1 MLELK
6 DIQVYYDGIH
16 AIKGVSLTVPSGAL
30 VTLVGSN
37 GAGKSTLLRT
47 ICGLK
52 RPSSGEF
59 RFKERNLLG
68 MSVARIVQM
77 GISMVPEGR
86 QIFPDLTVMEN
97 LRLGAYTRTDQD
109 GIARDQE
116 RVFNLFPR
124 LCERAWQ
131 KGGTLSGGEQQMLAI
146 ARGLMSKPSLL
157 LMDEPSLGLAPILV
171 EEVFRVIQEIHRE
184 GVTVLLIEQNAQ
196 AALAIADYG
205 YVMESGSIV
214 LQGKGED
221 LLHNEAVRRAYLG
234 QDVTTRTTSTPL
246 PKI

>member
-1 MLELK
+1 MLDIK
-6 DIQVYYDGIH
+6 DLQVYYDGIH
-16 AIKGVSLTVPSGAL
+16 AIKGVSLEVARGAL

-52 RPSSGEF
+52 KPSSGEL
-59 RFKERNLLG
+59 RFQERSLLD
-68 MSVARIVQM
+68 MSVTRIVQM

-97 LRLGAYTRTDQD
+97 LRLGAYIRTDQD

-116 RVFNLFPR
+116 RVFSLFPR
-124 LCERAWQ
+124 LQERASQ

-146 ARGLMSKPSLL
+146 ARGLMAKPSLL
-157 LMDEPSLGLAPILV
+157 LLDEPSLGLAPILV
-171 EEVFRVIQEIHRE
+171 EEVFRVIQEIHAE

-205 YVMESGSIV
+205 YVMESGRIA
-214 LQGKGED
+214 LQGKGQD
-221 LLHNEAVRRAYLG
+221 LLHDEAVQRAYLG
-234 QDVTTRTTSTPL
+234 QDVRV
-246 PKI
+246 

>member
-1 MLELK
+1 MLEIK
-6 DIQVYYDGIH
+6 DLEVYYDGIH
-16 AIKGVSLTVPSGAL
+16 AIKGVSLTVPQGAL

-52 RPSSGEF
+52 RPSSGQLVFEGQ
-59 RFKERNLLG
+59 NLLD
-68 MSVARIVQM
+68 MSVTGIVQM
-77 GISMVPEGR
+77 GITMVPEGR

-97 LRLGAYTRTDQD
+97 LRLGAYARTDQE
-109 GIARDQE
+109 GIAFDRE

-124 LCERAWQ
+124 LKERAAQ

-146 ARGLMSKPSLL
+146 ARGLMARPSLL

-171 EEVFRVIQEIHRE
+171 EEVFRVIQEIHSE
-184 GVTVLLIEQNAQ
+184 GVTLLLIEQNAQ

-214 LQGKGED
+214 LQGKGTD
-221 LLHNEAVRRAYLG
+221 LLHDEAVRRAYLG
-234 QDVTTRTTSTPL
+234 QDVTA
-246 PKI
+246 

>member
-1 MLELK
+1 MLDIK
-6 DIQVYYDGIH
+6 DLQVYYDGIH
-16 AIKGVSLTVPSGAL
+16 AIKGVSLEVARGAL

-52 RPSSGEF
+52 KPSSGEL
-59 RFKERNLLG
+59 RYQEQNLLD
-68 MSVARIVQM
+68 MSVTKIVQM

-116 RVFNLFPR
+116 RVFSLFPR
-124 LCERAWQ
+124 LKERASQ

-146 ARGLMSKPSLL
+146 ARGLMAKPSLL

-171 EEVFRVIQEIHRE
+171 EEVFRVIQEIHAE

-205 YVMESGSIV
+205 YVMESGRIA
-214 LQGKGED
+214 LQGKGQD
-221 LLHNEAVRRAYLG
+221 LLHDEAVQRAYLG
-234 QDVTTRTTSTPL
+234 QDV
-246 PKI
+246 KA

>member
-1 MLELK
+1 MLEIK
-6 DIQVYYDGIH
+6 DLQVYYDGIH
-16 AIKGVSLTVPSGAL
+16 AIKGVSLEVARGAL

-52 RPSSGEF
+52 RPSSGEL
-59 RFKERNLLG
+59 RFGERNLLD
-68 MSVARIVQM
+68 MSVTRIVQM

-109 GIARDQE
+109 GVARDQE
-116 RVFNLFPR
+116 RVFDLFPR
-124 LCERAWQ
+124 LKERASQ

-146 ARGLMSKPSLL
+146 GRGLMAKPSLL

-171 EEVFRVIQEIHRE
+171 EEVFRVIQEIHAE

-205 YVMESGSIV
+205 YVMESGRIA
-214 LQGKGED
+214 LQGKGQD
-221 LLHNEAVRRAYLG
+221 LLHDEAVQRAYLG
-234 QDVTTRTTSTPL
+234 QDVKP
-246 PKI
+246 

>member
-1 MLELK
+1 MLEIK
-6 DIQVYYDGIH
+6 DLQVFYDGIH
-16 AIKGVSLTVPSGAL
+16 AIKGVSLEVAQGAL

-52 RPSSGEF
+52 RPSSGEL
-59 RFKERNLLG
+59 RFGERNLLD
-68 MSVARIVQM
+68 MSVTRIVQM

-97 LRLGAYTRTDQD
+97 LRLGAYTRNDQD

-116 RVFNLFPR
+116 RVFDLFPR
-124 LCERAWQ
+124 LKERASQ

-146 ARGLMSKPSLL
+146 ARGLMAKPSLL

-171 EEVFRVIQEIHRE
+171 EEVFRVIQEIHSE

-205 YVMESGSIV
+205 YVMESGSIA
-214 LQGKGED
+214 LQGKGQD
-221 LLHNEAVRRAYLG
+221 LLHDEAVQRAYLG
-234 QDVTTRTTSTPL
+234 QNV
-246 PKI
+246 KE

>member
-1 MLELK
+1 
-6 DIQVYYDGIH
+6 
-16 AIKGVSLTVPSGAL
+16 
-30 VTLVGSN
+30 LVGSN

-52 RPSSGEF
+52 KPSSGEL
-59 RFKERNLLG
+59 RFQERSLLD
-68 MSVARIVQM
+68 MSVTRIVQM

-97 LRLGAYTRTDQD
+97 LRLGAYIRTDQD

-116 RVFNLFPR
+116 RVFSLFPR
-124 LCERAWQ
+124 LKERASQ

-146 ARGLMSKPSLL
+146 ARGLMAKPSLL
-157 LMDEPSLGLAPILV
+157 LLDEPSLGLAPILV
-171 EEVFRVIQEIHRE
+171 EEVFRVIQEIHAE

-205 YVMESGSIV
+205 YVMESGRIA
-214 LQGKGED
+214 LQGKGQD
-221 LLHNEAVRRAYLG
+221 LLHDEAVQRAYLG
-234 QDVTTRTTSTPL
+234 QDVRV
-246 PKI
+246 

>member
-1 MLELK
+1 MLEIK
-6 DIQVYYDGIH
+6 DLQVYYDGIH
-16 AIKGVSLTVPSGAL
+16 AIKGVSLEVARGAL

-52 RPSSGEF
+52 KPSSGEL
-59 RFKERNLLG
+59 RFQERSLLD
-68 MSVARIVQM
+68 MSVTRIVQM

-97 LRLGAYTRTDQD
+97 LRLGAYIRTDQD

-116 RVFNLFPR
+116 RVFSLFPR
-124 LCERAWQ
+124 LKERASQ

-146 ARGLMSKPSLL
+146 ARGLMAKPSLL
-157 LMDEPSLGLAPILV
+157 LLDEPSLGLAPILV
-171 EEVFRVIQEIHRE
+171 EEVFRVIQEIHAE

-205 YVMESGSIV
+205 YVMESGRIA
-214 LQGKGED
+214 LQGKGQD
-221 LLHNEAVRRAYLG
+221 LLHDEAVQRAYLG
-234 QDVTTRTTSTPL
+234 QDVRV
-246 PKI
+246 

>member
-1 MLELK
+1 MLDIK
-6 DIQVYYDGIH
+6 DLQVYYDGIH
-16 AIKGVSLTVPSGAL
+16 AIKGVSLEVARGAL

-52 RPSSGEF
+52 KPSSGEL
-59 RFKERNLLG
+59 RYQEQNLLD
-68 MSVARIVQM
+68 MSVTKIVQM

-116 RVFNLFPR
+116 RVFSLFPR
-124 LCERAWQ
+124 LKERASQ

-146 ARGLMSKPSLL
+146 GRGLMAKPSLL

-171 EEVFRVIQEIHRE
+171 EEVFRVIQEIHAE

-205 YVMESGSIV
+205 YVMESGSIA
-214 LQGKGED
+214 LQGKGQD
-221 LLHNEAVRRAYLG
+221 LLHDEAVQRAYLG
-234 QDVTTRTTSTPL
+234 QGVRV
-246 PKI
+246 

>member
-1 MLELK
+1 MLEIK
-6 DIQVYYDGIH
+6 DLEVYYDGIH
-16 AIKGVSLTVPSGAL
+16 AIKGVSLTVPQGAL

-37 GAGKSTLLRT
+37 GAGKTTLLRT

-52 RPSSGEF
+52 RPSSGQLVFE
-59 RFKERNLLG
+59 EQNLLD
-68 MSVARIVQM
+68 MRVTRIVQM
-77 GISMVPEGR
+77 GITMVPEGR

-97 LRLGAYTRTDQD
+97 LRLGAYTRTDQE
-109 GIARDQE
+109 GIAFDQE

-124 LCERAWQ
+124 LKERAAQ

-146 ARGLMSKPSLL
+146 ARGLMAGPSLL

-171 EEVFRVIQEIHRE
+171 EEVFRVIQEIHSE
-184 GVTVLLIEQNAQ
+184 GVTLLLIEQNAQ

-214 LQGKGED
+214 LQGKGTD
-221 LLHNEAVRRAYLG
+221 LLHDEAVRRAYLG
-234 QDVTTRTTSTPL
+234 QDVTA
-246 PKI
+246 

>member
-1 MLELK
+1 LLDIK
-6 DIQVYYDGIH
+6 DLQVYYDGIH
-16 AIKGVSLTVPSGAL
+16 AIKGVSLEVARGAL

-52 RPSSGEF
+52 KPSSGEL
-59 RFKERNLLG
+59 RYQEQSLRD
-68 MSVARIVQM
+68 MSVTKIVQM

-116 RVFNLFPR
+116 RVFILFPR
-124 LCERAWQ
+124 LKERASQ

-146 ARGLMSKPSLL
+146 ARGLMAKPSLL

-171 EEVFRVIQEIHRE
+171 EEVFRVIQEIHAE

-205 YVMESGSIV
+205 YVMESGSIA
-214 LQGKGED
+214 LQGKGQD
-221 LLHNEAVRRAYLG
+221 LLHDEAVQRAYLG
-234 QDVTTRTTSTPL
+234 QGVRV
-246 PKI
+246 

>member
-1 MLELK
+1 MLEIKNL
-6 DIQVYYDGIH
+6 QVYYDGIH
-16 AIKGVSLTVPSGAL
+16 AIKGVSLTVPQGAL

-52 RPSSGEF
+52 RPSSGEL
-59 RFKERNLLG
+59 RFKERNLLD
-68 MSVARIVQM
+68 MSVTRIVQM

-116 RVFNLFPR
+116 RVFDLFPR
-124 LCERAWQ
+124 LKERVSQ

-171 EEVFRVIQEIHRE
+171 EEVFRVIREIHSE

-205 YVMESGSIV
+205 YVMESGSLA
-214 LQGKGED
+214 LQGKGAD
-221 LLHNEAVRRAYLG
+221 LLHDEAVRRAYLG
-234 QDVTTRTTSTPL
+234 QDVMV
-246 PKI
+246 

>member
-1 MLELK
+1 MLDIK
-6 DIQVYYDGIH
+6 DLQVYYDGIH
-16 AIKGVSLTVPSGAL
+16 AIKGVSLEVARGAL

-52 RPSSGEF
+52 KPSSGEL
-59 RFKERNLLG
+59 RFQERSLLD
-68 MSVARIVQM
+68 MSVTRIVQM

-97 LRLGAYTRTDQD
+97 LRLGAYIRTDQD

-116 RVFNLFPR
+116 RVFSLFPR
-124 LCERAWQ
+124 LKERASQ

-146 ARGLMSKPSLL
+146 ARGLMAKPSLL

-171 EEVFRVIQEIHRE
+171 EEVFRVIQEIHAE

-205 YVMESGSIV
+205 YVMESGRIA
-214 LQGKGED
+214 LQGKGQD
-221 LLHNEAVRRAYLG
+221 LLHDEAVQRAYLG
-234 QDVTTRTTSTPL
+234 QDVRV
-246 PKI
+246 

>member
-1 MLELK
+1 MLEIK
-6 DIQVYYDGIH
+6 DLQVYYDGIH
-16 AIKGVSLTVPSGAL
+16 AIKGVSLEVARGAL

-52 RPSSGEF
+52 RPSSGEL
-59 RFKERNLLG
+59 RFGERNLLE
-68 MSVARIVQM
+68 MSVTRIVQM

-109 GIARDQE
+109 GVARDQE
-116 RVFNLFPR
+116 RVFDLFPR
-124 LCERAWQ
+124 LKERASQ

-146 ARGLMSKPSLL
+146 GRGLMAKPSLL

-171 EEVFRVIQEIHRE
+171 EEVFRVIQEIHAE

-205 YVMESGSIV
+205 YVMESGRIA
-214 LQGKGED
+214 LQGKGQD
-221 LLHNEAVRRAYLG
+221 LLHDEAVQRAYLG
-234 QDVTTRTTSTPL
+234 QDV
-246 PKI
+246 KA

>member
-1 MLELK
+1 MLEIK
-6 DIQVYYDGIH
+6 DLQVYYDGIH
-16 AIKGVSLTVPSGAL
+16 AIKGVSLEVARGAL

-52 RPSSGEF
+52 RPSSGEL
-59 RFKERNLLG
+59 RFGERNLLD
-68 MSVARIVQM
+68 MSVTRIVQM

-97 LRLGAYTRTDQD
+97 LRLGAYTRSDQD
-109 GIARDQE
+109 GVARDQE
-116 RVFNLFPR
+116 RVFDLFPR
-124 LCERAWQ
+124 LKERASQ

-146 ARGLMSKPSLL
+146 GRGLMAKPSLL

-171 EEVFRVIQEIHRE
+171 EEVFRVIQEIHAE

-205 YVMESGSIV
+205 YVMESGRIA
-214 LQGKGED
+214 LQGKGQD
-221 LLHNEAVRRAYLG
+221 LLHDEAVQRAYLG
-234 QDVTTRTTSTPL
+234 QDV
-246 PKI
+246 KA

>member
-1 MLELK
+1 MLEIK
-6 DIQVYYDGIH
+6 DLQVYYDGIH
-16 AIKGVSLTVPSGAL
+16 AIKGVSLEVARGAL

-52 RPSSGEF
+52 RPSSGEL
-59 RFKERNLLG
+59 RFGERNLLD
-68 MSVARIVQM
+68 MSVTRIVQM

-97 LRLGAYTRTDQD
+97 LRLGAYTRNDQD
-109 GIARDQE
+109 GVARDQE
-116 RVFNLFPR
+116 RVFDLFPR
-124 LCERAWQ
+124 LKERASQ

-146 ARGLMSKPSLL
+146 GRGLMAKPSLL

-171 EEVFRVIQEIHRE
+171 EEVFRVIQEIHAE

-205 YVMESGSIV
+205 YVMESGRIA
-214 LQGKGED
+214 LQGKGQD
-221 LLHNEAVRRAYLG
+221 LLHDEAVQRAYLG
-234 QDVTTRTTSTPL
+234 QDVRV
-246 PKI
+246 

>member
-1 MLELK
+1 LLEIK
-6 DIQVYYDGIH
+6 DLQVYYDGIH
-16 AIKGVSLTVPSGAL
+16 AIKGVSLEVARGAL

-52 RPSSGEF
+52 RPSSGEL
-59 RFKERNLLG
+59 RFGERNLLD
-68 MSVARIVQM
+68 MSVTRIVQT

-97 LRLGAYTRTDQD
+97 LRLGAYTRSDQD
-109 GIARDQE
+109 GVARDQK
-116 RVFNLFPR
+116 RVFDLFPR
-124 LCERAWQ
+124 LKERASQ

-146 ARGLMSKPSLL
+146 GRGLMAKPSLL

-171 EEVFRVIQEIHRE
+171 EEVFRVIQEIHAE

-205 YVMESGSIV
+205 YVMESGRIA
-214 LQGKGED
+214 LQGKGQD
-221 LLHNEAVRRAYLG
+221 LLHDEAVQRAYLG
-234 QDVTTRTTSTPL
+234 QDV
-246 PKI
+246 KA

>member
-1 MLELK
+1 MLDIK
-6 DIQVYYDGIH
+6 DLQVYYDGIH
-16 AIKGVSLTVPSGAL
+16 AIKGVSLEVARGAL

-52 RPSSGEF
+52 KPSSGEL
-59 RFKERNLLG
+59 RFQERSLLD
-68 MSVARIVQM
+68 MSVTRIVQM

-97 LRLGAYTRTDQD
+97 LRLGAYIRTDQD

-116 RVFNLFPR
+116 RVFSLFPR
-124 LCERAWQ
+124 LQERASQ

-146 ARGLMSKPSLL
+146 ARGLMAKPSLL
-157 LMDEPSLGLAPILV
+157 LLDEPSLGLAPILV
-171 EEVFRVIQEIHRE
+171 EEVFRVIQEIHAE

-205 YVMESGSIV
+205 YVMESGRID
-214 LQGKGED
+214 LQGKGQD
-221 LLHNEAVRRAYLG
+221 LLHDEAVQRAYLG
-234 QDVTTRTTSTPL
+234 QDVRV
-246 PKI
+246 

>member
-1 MLELK
+1 MLEIK
-6 DIQVYYDGIH
+6 DLQVYYDGIH
-16 AIKGVSLTVPSGAL
+16 AIKGVSLEVARGAL

-52 RPSSGEF
+52 RPSSGEL
-59 RFKERNLLG
+59 RFGERNLLE
-68 MSVARIVQM
+68 MSVTRIVQM

-97 LRLGAYTRTDQD
+97 LRLGAYTRSDQD
-109 GIARDQE
+109 GVARDQK
-116 RVFNLFPR
+116 RVFDLFPR
-124 LCERAWQ
+124 LKERASQ

-146 ARGLMSKPSLL
+146 GRGLMAKPSLL

-171 EEVFRVIQEIHRE
+171 EEVFRVIQEIHAE

-205 YVMESGSIV
+205 YVMESGRIA
-214 LQGKGED
+214 LQGKGQD
-221 LLHNEAVRRAYLG
+221 LLHDEAVQRAYLG
-234 QDVTTRTTSTPL
+234 QDVKP
-246 PKI
+246 

>member
-1 MLELK
+1 MLEIKELEG
-6 DIQVYYDGIH
+6 YYDGIH
-16 AIKGVSLTVPSGAL
+16 AIKGVSLTVPQGAL

-37 GAGKSTLLRT
+37 GAGKTTLLRT

-52 RPSSGEF
+52 RPSSGQLVFEGQ
-59 RFKERNLLG
+59 NLLD
-68 MSVARIVQM
+68 MSVTGIVQM
-77 GISMVPEGR
+77 GITMVPEGR

-97 LRLGAYTRTDQD
+97 LRLGAYTRTDQE
-109 GIARDQE
+109 GIAFDQE

-124 LCERAWQ
+124 LKERAAQ

-146 ARGLMSKPSLL
+146 ARGLMARPSLL

-171 EEVFRVIQEIHRE
+171 EEVFRVIQEIHSE
-184 GVTVLLIEQNAQ
+184 GVTLLLIEQNAQ

-214 LQGKGED
+214 LQGKGTD
-221 LLHNEAVRRAYLG
+221 LLHDEAVRRAYLG
-234 QDVTTRTTSTPL
+234 QDVTA
-246 PKI
+246 

>member
-1 MLELK
+1 LLEIK
-6 DIQVYYDGIH
+6 DLQVYYDGIH
-16 AIKGVSLTVPSGAL
+16 AIKGVSLEVARGAL

-52 RPSSGEF
+52 RPSSGEL
-59 RFKERNLLG
+59 RFGERNLLE
-68 MSVARIVQM
+68 MSVTRIVQM

-97 LRLGAYTRTDQD
+97 LRLGAYTRSDQD
-109 GIARDQE
+109 GVARDQK
-116 RVFNLFPR
+116 RVFDLFPR
-124 LCERAWQ
+124 LKERASQ

-146 ARGLMSKPSLL
+146 GRGLMAKPSLL

-171 EEVFRVIQEIHRE
+171 EEVFRVIQEIHAE

-205 YVMESGSIV
+205 YVMESGRIA
-214 LQGKGED
+214 LQGKGQD
-221 LLHNEAVRRAYLG
+221 LLHDEAVQRAYLG
-234 QDVTTRTTSTPL
+234 QDVKP
-246 PKI
+246 

>member
-1 MLELK
+1 MLEIK
-6 DIQVYYDGIH
+6 DLEVYYDGIH
-16 AIKGVSLTVPSGAL
+16 AIKGVSLTVPQGAL

-52 RPSSGEF
+52 RPSSGQLVFEGQ
-59 RFKERNLLG
+59 NLLD
-68 MSVARIVQM
+68 MSVTGIVQM
-77 GISMVPEGR
+77 GITMVPEGR

-97 LRLGAYTRTDQD
+97 LRLGAYTRTDQE
-109 GIARDQE
+109 GIAFDQE

-124 LCERAWQ
+124 LKERAAQ

-146 ARGLMSKPSLL
+146 ARGLMARPSLL

-171 EEVFRVIQEIHRE
+171 EEVFRVIQEIHSE
-184 GVTVLLIEQNAQ
+184 GVTLLLIEQNAQ

-214 LQGKGED
+214 LQGKGTD
-221 LLHNEAVRRAYLG
+221 LLHDEAVRRAYLG
-234 QDVTTRTTSTPL
+234 QDVTA
-246 PKI
+246 

>member
-1 MLELK
+1 LLDIK
-6 DIQVYYDGIH
+6 DLQVYYDGIH
-16 AIKGVSLTVPSGAL
+16 AIKGVSLKVARGAL

-52 RPSSGEF
+52 KPSSGEL
-59 RFKERNLLG
+59 RYQEQSLRD
-68 MSVARIVQM
+68 MSVTKIVQM

-116 RVFNLFPR
+116 RVFILFPR
-124 LCERAWQ
+124 LKERASQ

-146 ARGLMSKPSLL
+146 ARGLMAKPSLL

-171 EEVFRVIQEIHRE
+171 EEVFRVIQEIHAE

-205 YVMESGSIV
+205 YVMESGSIA
-214 LQGKGED
+214 LQGKGQD
-221 LLHNEAVRRAYLG
+221 LLHDEAVQRAYLG
-234 QDVTTRTTSTPL
+234 QGVRV
-246 PKI
+246 

>member
-1 MLELK
+1 MLEIK
-6 DIQVYYDGIH
+6 DLEVYYDGIH
-16 AIKGVSLTVPSGAL
+16 AIKGVSLTVPQGAL

-37 GAGKSTLLRT
+37 GAGKTTLLRT

-52 RPSSGEF
+52 RPSSGQLVFE
-59 RFKERNLLG
+59 EQNLLD
-68 MSVARIVQM
+68 MSVTRIVQM
-77 GISMVPEGR
+77 GITMVPEGR

-97 LRLGAYTRTDQD
+97 LRLGAYTRTDQE
-109 GIARDQE
+109 GIAFDQE

-124 LCERAWQ
+124 LKERAAQ

-146 ARGLMSKPSLL
+146 ARGLMAGPSLL

-171 EEVFRVIQEIHRE
+171 EEVFRVIQEIHSE
-184 GVTVLLIEQNAQ
+184 GVTLLLIEQNAQ

-214 LQGKGED
+214 LQGKGTD
-221 LLHNEAVRRAYLG
+221 LLHDEAVRRAYLG
-234 QDVTTRTTSTPL
+234 QDVTA
-246 PKI
+246 

>member
-1 MLELK
+1 MLEIK
-6 DIQVYYDGIH
+6 DLEVYYDGIH
-16 AIKGVSLTVPSGAL
+16 AIKGVSLTVPQGAL

-37 GAGKSTLLRT
+37 GAGKTTLLRT

-52 RPSSGEF
+52 RPSSGQLVFEGQ
-59 RFKERNLLG
+59 NLLD
-68 MSVARIVQM
+68 MSVTGIVQM
-77 GISMVPEGR
+77 GITMVPEGR

-97 LRLGAYTRTDQD
+97 LRLGAYTRTDQE
-109 GIARDQE
+109 GIAFDQE

-124 LCERAWQ
+124 LKERAAQ

-146 ARGLMSKPSLL
+146 ARGLMAGPSLL

-171 EEVFRVIQEIHRE
+171 EEVFRVIQEIHSE
-184 GVTVLLIEQNAQ
+184 GVTLLLIEQNAQ

-214 LQGKGED
+214 LQGKGTD
-221 LLHNEAVRRAYLG
+221 LLHDEAVRRAYLG
-234 QDVTTRTTSTPL
+234 QDVTA
-246 PKI
+246 

>member
-1 MLELK
+1 LLEIK
-6 DIQVYYDGIH
+6 DLQVYYDGIH
-16 AIKGVSLTVPSGAL
+16 AIKGVSLEVARGAL

-52 RPSSGEF
+52 RPSSGEL
-59 RFKERNLLG
+59 RFGERNLLD
-68 MSVARIVQM
+68 MSVTRIVQT

-97 LRLGAYTRTDQD
+97 LRLGAYTRSDQD
-109 GIARDQE
+109 GVARDQK
-116 RVFNLFPR
+116 RVFDLFPR
-124 LCERAWQ
+124 LKERASQ

-146 ARGLMSKPSLL
+146 GRGLMAKPSLL

-171 EEVFRVIQEIHRE
+171 EEVFRVIQEIHAE

-205 YVMESGSIV
+205 YVMESGRIA
-214 LQGKGED
+214 LQGKGQD
-221 LLHNEAVRRAYLG
+221 LLHDEAVQRAYLG
-234 QDVTTRTTSTPL
+234 QDVKP
-246 PKI
+246 

>member
-1 MLELK
+1 MLEIK
-6 DIQVYYDGIH
+6 DLQVYYDGIH
-16 AIKGVSLTVPSGAL
+16 AIKGVSLEVARGAL

-52 RPSSGEF
+52 RPSSGEL
-59 RFKERNLLG
+59 RFGERNLLE
-68 MSVARIVQM
+68 MSVTRIVQM

-97 LRLGAYTRTDQD
+97 LRLGAYTRSDQD
-109 GIARDQE
+109 GVARDQK
-116 RVFNLFPR
+116 RVFDLFPR
-124 LCERAWQ
+124 LKERASQ

-146 ARGLMSKPSLL
+146 GRGLMAKPSLL

-171 EEVFRVIQEIHRE
+171 EEVFRVIQEIHAE

-205 YVMESGSIV
+205 YVMESGRIA
-214 LQGKGED
+214 LQGKGQD
-221 LLHNEAVRRAYLG
+221 LLHDEAVQRAYLG
-234 QDVTTRTTSTPL
+234 QDV
-246 PKI
+246 KA

>member
-1 MLELK
+1 MLEIK
-6 DIQVYYDGIH
+6 DLQVYYDGIH
-16 AIKGVSLTVPSGAL
+16 AIKGVSLEVARGAL

-52 RPSSGEF
+52 RPSSGEL
-59 RFKERNLLG
+59 RFGERNLLD
-68 MSVARIVQM
+68 MSVTRIVQM

-97 LRLGAYTRTDQD
+97 LRLGAYTRSDQD
-109 GIARDQE
+109 GVARDQK
-116 RVFNLFPR
+116 RVFDLFPR
-124 LCERAWQ
+124 LKERASQ

-146 ARGLMSKPSLL
+146 GRGLMAKPSLL

-171 EEVFRVIQEIHRE
+171 EEVFRVIQEIHAE

-205 YVMESGSIV
+205 YVMESGRIA
-214 LQGKGED
+214 LQGKGQD
-221 LLHNEAVRRAYLG
+221 LLHDEAVQRAYLG
-234 QDVTTRTTSTPL
+234 QDAKV
-246 PKI
+246 

>member
-1 MLELK
+1 
-6 DIQVYYDGIH
+6 V
-16 AIKGVSLTVPSGAL
+16 ARGAL

-52 RPSSGEF
+52 KPSSGEL
-59 RFKERNLLG
+59 RFQERSLLD
-68 MSVARIVQM
+68 MSVTRIVQM

-97 LRLGAYTRTDQD
+97 LRLGAYIRTDQD

-116 RVFNLFPR
+116 RVFSLFPR
-124 LCERAWQ
+124 LKERASQ

-146 ARGLMSKPSLL
+146 ARGLMAKPSLL
-157 LMDEPSLGLAPILV
+157 LLDEPSLGLAPILV
-171 EEVFRVIQEIHRE
+171 EEVFRVIQEIHAE

-205 YVMESGSIV
+205 YVMESGRID
-214 LQGKGED
+214 LQGKGQD
-221 LLHNEAVRRAYLG
+221 LLHDEAVQRAYLG
-234 QDVTTRTTSTPL
+234 QDVRV
-246 PKI
+246 

>member
-1 MLELK
+1 MLEIK
-6 DIQVYYDGIH
+6 DLQVYYDGIH
-16 AIKGVSLTVPSGAL
+16 AIKGVSLEVARGAL

-52 RPSSGEF
+52 RPSSGEL
-59 RFKERNLLG
+59 RFEERNLLD
-68 MSVARIVQM
+68 MSVTRIVQT

-97 LRLGAYTRTDQD
+97 LRLGAYTRSDQD
-109 GIARDQE
+109 GVARDQE
-116 RVFNLFPR
+116 RVFDLFPR
-124 LCERAWQ
+124 LKERASQ

-146 ARGLMSKPSLL
+146 GRGLMAKPSLL

-171 EEVFRVIQEIHRE
+171 EEVFRVIQEIHAE

-205 YVMESGSIV
+205 YVMESGRIA
-214 LQGKGED
+214 LQGKGQD
-221 LLHNEAVRRAYLG
+221 LLHDEAVQRAYLG
-234 QDVTTRTTSTPL
+234 QDVKP
-246 PKI
+246 